1 MICASRKPYTEVVHY
16 GGSQILWKYSLQ
28 FHLLFFYSIK
38 IFHWLFLFEL
48 LLDSP
53 TELIQLTDSLS
64 EYFLYIC
71 FFAWL
76 CVSGCDAVLN
86 ILHS

>member
-1 MICASRKPYTEVVHY
+1 MEVVRY
-16 GGSQILWKYSLQ
+16 YESIP
-28 FHLLFFYSIK
+28 FNVTFCFFYSIK

-71 FFAWL
+71 FL
-76 CVSGCDAVLN
+76 PGSVRVVVMQC
-86 ILHS
+86 